1 MPASRICLTLA
12 KEGAESMI
20 DLLHADVLEQ
30 AKVLSQS
37 RLKPARHG
45 ELSRDLSRQRELP
58 HVEEARGA
66 LARSNIYD
74 LRMLR
79 VDGDGDSVVL
89 SGRVSSFYH
98 KQLAQEIVRTAAD
111 GFEVV
116 NAIRVVYGADS
127 RDLGSDR
134 P

>member
-12 KEGAESMI
+12 KEGADSMI

-30 AKVLSQS
+30 AQVLSQN
-37 RLKPARHG
+37 RLKPARQADS
-45 ELSRDLSRQRELP
+45 SRLTDSARQRDWA

-98 KQLAQEIVRTAAD
+98 KQLAQEIVRTAAE
-111 GFEVV
+111 GLEVV
-116 NAIRVVYGADS
+116 NAIRVVYGVDP
-127 RDLGSDR
+127 RELG
-134 P
+134 

>member
-1 MPASRICLTLA
+1 LPASRICLTPA

-30 AKVLSQS
+30 AKVLSQTQ
-37 RLKPARHG
+37 RHKPARHG
-45 ELSRDLSRQRELP
+45 DLPRQRELV

-66 LARSNIYD
+66 LSRSNIYD

-116 NAIRVVYGADS
+116 NAIRVVYGVDPRALGADQ
-127 RDLGSDR
+127 

>member
-1 MPASRICLTLA
+1 MPASRICLTPA

-30 AKVLSQS
+30 AKVLSQA
-37 RLKPARHG
+37 RPKPARHAD
-45 ELSRDLSRQRELP
+45 SARHRELA
-58 HVEEARGA
+58 HVEEARCA
-66 LARSNIYD
+66 LSRSNIYD
-74 LRMLR
+74 LRMLH

-89 SGRVSSFYH
+89 TGLVSSFYH
-98 KQLAQEIVRTAAD
+98 KQLAQEIVRTAVE

-116 NAIRVVYGADS
+116 NTIRVVYGVDP
-127 RDLGSDR
+127 REVGSDR